1 MGESN
6 KEMSKKKWAFEKEE
20 KTWNVS
26 VLVVPCGE
34 NHQEVQVTQRRGAG
48 LGWATN
54 FDSSAYQCHCYCY
67 KWHMKS
73 GTKVGKKVGGINNE
87 DKELFLFREKSDCFV
102 ALVTFITCVRVMRM
116 SVEFV

>member
-1 MGESN
+1 
-6 KEMSKKKWAFEKEE
+6 
-20 KTWNVS
+20 
-26 VLVVPCGE
+26 
-34 NHQEVQVTQRRGAG
+34 
-48 LGWATN
+48 
-54 FDSSAYQCHCYCY
+54 
-67 KWHMKS
+67 MKS